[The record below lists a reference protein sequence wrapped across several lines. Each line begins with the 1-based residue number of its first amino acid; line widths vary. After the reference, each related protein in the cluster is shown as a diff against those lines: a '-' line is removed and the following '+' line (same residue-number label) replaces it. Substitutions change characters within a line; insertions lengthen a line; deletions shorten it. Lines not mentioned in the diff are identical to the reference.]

1 MRTKVSIFGLLF
13 VVFCVFSSGYADVP
27 QMINYQGKITTL
39 TGALVDTSVQMIF
52 TVYDDSTSGT
62 IFWADTIS
70 SVSVQKGIFSVLL
83 GSNNPIPDS
92 VFDGN
97 IRYLGTKVG
106 TDAEMSPRKAMVSVA
121 YAFRTVKVDTAE
133 YALSSAPDADW
144 DIDTAGI
151 NVYRLTGNVGIGT
164 PTPGANLDIVSANP
178 NLRVGT
184 TSGSPVI
191 TLDKASGNWG
201 YLEFREGGASKW
213 QAGVTTGND
222 YYILNWPSSRYVF
235 YANSAGNVG
244 IGTTSP
250 DERLHV
256 VGNIRMVD
264 GNQAAGYVLTSDA
277 NGVGTW
283 QAAAGGIGGSGTTNY
298 LSKFTGSTT
307 LGNSVFYESGGR
319 IGLGTTSP
327 GADIDIVST
336 NPSLRL
342 GTASGS
348 PVITLDKASGNWGY
362 LEFREGGASKWQAGV
377 TTGNDYY
384 ILNWPSSRYVFYA
397 NSAGD
402 VGIGT
407 TSPSERLTVN
417 GDIDMIQG
425 QSRIHGIGEMSFDWS
440 AGSTYDNPSQHG
452 FESKDETG
460 SWSDGIRIN
469 SFNDIINTLDA
480 NDNRATSYFKVQHHS
495 TGDGED
501 LFWVRSSDGYA
512 YHKGRLGI
520 GTTSPG
526 VDLDILS
533 TNPNLRLSTT
543 SGSPV
548 ITLDK
553 GSGYWGYLEFR
564 DNGASKWQAGVTS
577 GNDYYILNWPAS
589 KYVFYANSAGNVG
602 MGTTSPT
609 GPLDVNGNDIRI
621 RSSQTPAS
629 ASADGYTGEIAWDGS
644 YIYICVSGDG
654 PGGGTDSWKRAA
666 LSTW

>member
-1 MRTKVSIFGLLF
+1 MRCRS
-13 VVFCVFSSGYADVP
+13 VVFWMIGVLILLLCSISSAGVP
-27 QMINYQGKITTL
+27 QMINYQGKVTTPS
-39 TGALVDTSVQMIF
+39 GALIDTTIGMIF
-52 TVYDDSTSGT
+52 TIYDDSTTGNT
-62 IFWADTIS
+62 LWADTLS
-70 SVSVQKGIFSVLL
+70 SVAVQKGIFNVLL
-83 GSNNPIPDS
+83 GSGNPIPDS

-106 TDAEMSPRKAMVSVA
+106 SDAEMTPRKAMVSVA
-121 YAFRTVKVDTAE
+121 YAYRAGTADGGGGGSCGWVD
-133 YALSSAPDADW
+133 D
-144 DIDTAGI
+144 G
-151 NVYRLTGNVGIGT
+151 VVVRLETNTDNVGIGT
-164 PTPGANLDIVSANP
+164 TSPGANLDIVSTNP

-184 TSGSPVI
+184 SSGSPVI
-191 TLDKASGNWG
+191 TLDKASGFWG
-201 YLEFREGGASKW
+201 YLEFRDAGASRW
-213 QAGVTTGND
+213 QAGVTNSND
-222 YYILNWPSSRYVF
+222 YYILNWPSSKYVF

-250 DERLHV
+250 DERLHI
-256 VGNIRMVD
+256 VGNIKMVD
-264 GNQAAGYVLTSDA
+264 GNQAAGYILTSDA

-283 QAAAGGIGGSGTTNY
+283 QAASGGIGGSGATNY
-298 LSKFTGSTT
+298 LPKFTGSTT
-307 LGNSVFYESGGR
+307 LGNSVFYENGGK

-327 GADIDIVST
+327 GADLDIVST
-336 NPSLRL
+336 NPNLRL
-342 GTASGS
+342 STTSGS
-348 PVITLDKASGNWGY
+348 PVITLDKASGY
-362 LEFREGGASKWQAGV
+362 TSILEFREGGASKWQAGV
-377 TTGNDYY
+377 STTNDYY
-384 ILNWPSSRYVFYA
+384 ILNWPASKYVFFA

-407 TSPSERLTVN
+407 TSPSEKLTVN

-425 QSRIHGIGEMSFDWS
+425 QSRIHGTGEISFDWS
-440 AGSTYDNPSQHG
+440 AGSTYDNPSLHG
-452 FESKDETG
+452 FESKDEAGTWG
-460 SWSDGIRIN
+460 DEIRIN
-469 SFNDIINTLDA
+469 SMNDIINTVDA
-480 NDNRATSYFKVQHHS
+480 NDNDATSYFKVQHHS

-512 YHKGRLGI
+512 YHKSRLGI

-526 VDLDILS
+526 VDLDIVS

-553 GSGYWGYLEFR
+553 ATGFWGYLEFR
-564 DNGASKWQAGVTS
+564 DAGSSKWQAGVTS

-589 KYVFYANSAGNVG
+589 RYVFYANSAGNVG
-602 MGTTSPT
+602 LGTTSPT

-629 ASADGYTGEIAWDGS
+629 STADGYTGEIAWDAS
-644 YIYICVSGDG
+644 YIYICTSGDG